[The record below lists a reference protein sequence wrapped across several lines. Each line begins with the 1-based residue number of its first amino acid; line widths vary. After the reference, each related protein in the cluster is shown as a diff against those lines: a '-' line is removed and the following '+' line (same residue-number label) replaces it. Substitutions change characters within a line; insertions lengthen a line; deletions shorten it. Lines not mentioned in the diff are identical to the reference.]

1 LTPSQNKSYNKFVG
15 TFQTRN
21 KPKADKSMDCSP
33 DYNSYKLANYWT
45 SFAKQGLSPAQ
56 VLSIIIIVQQ
66 VITRQNLF
74 EKSTKEFV
82 K

>member
-1 LTPSQNKSYNKFVG
+1 
-15 TFQTRN
+15 
-21 KPKADKSMDCSP
+21 MDCSP